1 MSRLAKVCP
10 TLRPGVWQ
18 LHFHTATDR
27 IKDLVI
33 AKIAMQAADLYADA
47 LSNMQ
52 VGSIKSMWDK
62 VGLCG
67 DLAFSFCTVIN
78 IFQD

>member
-1 MSRLAKVCP
+1 M
-10 TLRPGVWQ
+10 
-18 LHFHTATDR
+18 TDR

-62 VGLCG
+62 VCFLLVQLALGWAGLTWAKIS
-67 DLAFSFCTVIN
+67 LHAVQLFLITWPYL
-78 IFQD
+78 

>member
-1 MSRLAKVCP
+1 MV
-10 TLRPGVWQ
+10 
-18 LHFHTATDR
+18 
-27 IKDLVI
+27 

-62 VGLCG
+62 VRLEYPFFGREGGFLSALMN
-67 DLAFSFCTVIN
+67 DLRQHVPE
-78 IFQD
+78 

>member
-1 MSRLAKVCP
+1 MFEVVFPCISI
-10 TLRPGVWQ
+10 
-18 LHFHTATDR
+18 DR
-27 IKDLVI
+27 IKDLVV

-62 VGLCG
+62 VG
-67 DLAFSFCTVIN
+67 
-78 IFQD
+78 

>member
-1 MSRLAKVCP
+1 MFSI
-10 TLRPGVWQ
+10 TD
-18 LHFHTATDR
+18 FFFIDR
-27 IKDLVI
+27 IKDQVI

-62 VGLCG
+62 V
-67 DLAFSFCTVIN
+67 
-78 IFQD
+78 

>member
-1 MSRLAKVCP
+1 MCII
-10 TLRPGVWQ
+10 
-18 LHFHTATDR
+18 DR
-27 IKDLVI
+27 IKDQVI

-62 VGLCG
+62 ASHPS
-67 DLAFSFCTVIN
+67 LAWDFIMVYLHYTN
-78 IFQD
+78 ICN